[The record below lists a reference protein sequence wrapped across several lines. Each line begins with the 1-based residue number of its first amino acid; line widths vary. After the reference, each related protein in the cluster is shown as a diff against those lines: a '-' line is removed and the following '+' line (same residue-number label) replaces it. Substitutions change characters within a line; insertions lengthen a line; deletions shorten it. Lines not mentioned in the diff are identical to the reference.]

1 MRCFESY
8 IISCDFYSL
17 INLLTLPF
25 KSTIIYL
32 NLLSGE
38 FVLFYSKLVLTLK
51 FFLLAV
57 IFISNASAD
66 EVGNKL
72 FVVSPK
78 SKPIMTTKSGTKIYP
93 CNGYIN
99 KKLIRIIYN
108 ELKAISNANKI
119 LPPDGKICH
128 YKIGNLKWGTKSIK
142 TYNVDMYVSKSSML
156 SCVVKNYCSDFRSMF
171 FKAKNKKLHRS
182 YMVTNAPKKLTKM
195 VCISNSGKIVSATKG
210 C

>member
-1 MRCFESY
+1 MVFSK
-8 IISCDFYSL
+8 F
-17 INLLTLPF
+17 
-25 KSTIIYL
+25 
-32 NLLSGE
+32 LLSI
-38 FVLFYSKLVLTLK
+38 K
-51 FFLLAV
+51 FFLLTV
-57 IFISNASAD
+57 ILISNASAN
-66 EVGNKL
+66 EVGNKM
-72 FVVSPK
+72 FVVNPK
-78 SKPIMTTKSGTKIYP
+78 AKPIMTTRSGSKIYP
-93 CNGYIN
+93 CTGYIN

-108 ELKAISNANKI
+108 ELKMISNANKI

-142 TYNVDMYVSKSSML
+142 TYSVDMYVSKSSML